1 MKPHKPP
8 TNLASPQLAAIVEY
22 SEDAIIGCDLNSIVT
37 SWNKAAEKFYG
48 FTSDEMVGSSIV
60 PLIPPDR
67 RDEEDR
73 ILEKIKAGE
82 NLDHY
87 ETKRITKAGRTID
100 VSMTA
105 SPIKDADGM
114 PFGVSRI
121 SRDITRQKRAEE
133 EARRTRDQLHH
144 LLEHSPVVTF
154 QLRIE
159 KQGIVPV
166 VVSDN
171 IQQMLGF
178 TVAEAG
184 GYQWLVEQ
192 LHPDDRE
199 RVVATIGEKLN
210 HDGYLMDYRLRHKD
224 GTYRWLE
231 DRTRIVKNAS
241 GEPMEIVGVWTD
253 ITERKRA
260 EEILRGASSTVAER
274 RRRRALIE
282 IFLVFGLSVLV
293 FGVGIFTDCFDPIFR
308 YLADSNAGMDNHADD
323 LTATMVFF
331 CFALLIFCYRRW
343 WEDQKE
349 VVSQTQVAES
359 LRLLHG
365 ELETKVQERTVELV
379 KANDILQ
386 REITERKRAEE
397 TIQQFPEIIEST
409 DDAIISTSMDGTI
422 TTWNPAAEKMFG
434 YSATEIIGR
443 AVQILV
449 PLNRPEENLD
459 ILARIERNERIHHF
473 ETVRLRK
480 DGRPLD
486 VSITISA
493 IRGDEGNNRGISHI
507 VRDIT
512 EQKRAEEQIAEQA
525 TFLNKA
531 RDAILARDLDGKV
544 QFWNQ
549 GAERLYGWTSEEV
562 VGRNVGDFLYA
573 IPQKFTEV
581 NGLTIRQGEWQGEL
595 QHLTKSGREITI
607 EARWTLIRDNEG
619 HPKSVLAI
627 NTDITEKKRIES
639 QFMRAQRMESIGTL
653 AGGVA
658 HDLNN
663 ILAPIMMSIDMLKDL
678 SERPEALAILDT
690 IEASAKRGADIV
702 GQVLSFARGMEG
714 DRVEIQPK
722 HLLKEVQNIIK
733 DTFPKDIRIQVSF
746 PKDSWTILGDHTQV
760 QQILLN
766 LCVNARDAMP
776 NGGTLTI
783 NIENCVLDKQY
794 AAMHIQAKPGRY
806 VNINVTDSGTG
817 IPPEILDKIFEPFF
831 TTKPLNKGTGLGLS
845 TVLAIVE
852 SHDGLVDVYS
862 EPGKGTT
869 FKVYL
874 PATET
879 SSAAHNEQVEE
890 ANLPRG
896 HGETILLID
905 DEISILTITGQ
916 TLQTYGYRV
925 LTASDGAEGVAAYA
939 QHKNDI
945 AIILTDM
952 MMPVMDGTSTIRAVK
967 RMNPAVKILAA
978 SGLKANG
985 EAAEASGAGPDRFL
999 TKPYTAGTLLKALRE
1014 VLDETKP

>member
-60 PLIPPDR
+60 PLIPSDR

-105 SPIKDADGM
+105 SPIKDADGK

-397 TIQQFPEIIEST
+397 TIQ
-409 DDAIISTSMDGTI
+409 
-422 TTWNPAAEKMFG
+422 
-434 YSATEIIGR
+434 
-443 AVQILV
+443 
-449 PLNRPEENLD
+449 
-459 ILARIERNERIHHF
+459 
-473 ETVRLRK
+473 
-480 DGRPLD
+480 
-486 VSITISA
+486 
-493 IRGDEGNNRGISHI
+493 
-507 VRDIT
+507 
-512 EQKRAEEQIAEQA
+512 
-525 TFLNKA
+525 
-531 RDAILARDLDGKV
+531 
-544 QFWNQ
+544 
-549 GAERLYGWTSEEV
+549 
-562 VGRNVGDFLYA
+562 
-573 IPQKFTEV
+573 
-581 NGLTIRQGEWQGEL
+581 
-595 QHLTKSGREITI
+595 
-607 EARWTLIRDNEG
+607 
-619 HPKSVLAI
+619 
-627 NTDITEKKRIES
+627 
-639 QFMRAQRMESIGTL
+639 
-653 AGGVA
+653 
-658 HDLNN
+658 
-663 ILAPIMMSIDMLKDL
+663 
-678 SERPEALAILDT
+678 
-690 IEASAKRGADIV
+690 
-702 GQVLSFARGMEG
+702 
-714 DRVEIQPK
+714 
-722 HLLKEVQNIIK
+722 
-733 DTFPKDIRIQVSF
+733 
-746 PKDSWTILGDHTQV
+746 
-760 QQILLN
+760 
-766 LCVNARDAMP
+766 
-776 NGGTLTI
+776 
-783 NIENCVLDKQY
+783 
-794 AAMHIQAKPGRY
+794 
-806 VNINVTDSGTG
+806 
-817 IPPEILDKIFEPFF
+817 
-831 TTKPLNKGTGLGLS
+831 
-845 TVLAIVE
+845 
-852 SHDGLVDVYS
+852 
-862 EPGKGTT
+862 
-869 FKVYL
+869 
-874 PATET
+874 
-879 SSAAHNEQVEE
+879 
-890 ANLPRG
+890 
-896 HGETILLID
+896 
-905 DEISILTITGQ
+905 
-916 TLQTYGYRV
+916 
-925 LTASDGAEGVAAYA
+925 
-939 QHKNDI
+939 
-945 AIILTDM
+945 
-952 MMPVMDGTSTIRAVK
+952 
-967 RMNPAVKILAA
+967 
-978 SGLKANG
+978 
-985 EAAEASGAGPDRFL
+985 
-999 TKPYTAGTLLKALRE
+999 
-1014 VLDETKP
+1014 

>member
-105 SPIKDADGM
+105 SPIKDADGK

-184 GYQWLVEQ
+184 SYQWLVEQ

-581 NGLTIRQGEWQGEL
+581 NGLTIRHGEWQGEL

-627 NTDITEKKRIES
+627 NTDITEKRES
-639 QFMRAQRMESIGTL
+639 RASSCGRNEW
-653 AGGVA
+653 
-658 HDLNN
+658 
-663 ILAPIMMSIDMLKDL
+663 K
-678 SERPEALAILDT
+678 
-690 IEASAKRGADIV
+690 ASAPSPVA
-702 GQVLSFARGMEG
+702 S
-714 DRVEIQPK
+714 P
-722 HLLKEVQNIIK
+722 
-733 DTFPKDIRIQVSF
+733 
-746 PKDSWTILGDHTQV
+746 TIS
-760 QQILLN
+760 I
-766 LCVNARDAMP
+766 
-776 NGGTLTI
+776 
-783 NIENCVLDKQY
+783 
-794 AAMHIQAKPGRY
+794 
-806 VNINVTDSGTG
+806 
-817 IPPEILDKIFEPFF
+817 
-831 TTKPLNKGTGLGLS
+831 
-845 TVLAIVE
+845 
-852 SHDGLVDVYS
+852 
-862 EPGKGTT
+862 
-869 FKVYL
+869 
-874 PATET
+874 T
-879 SSAAHNEQVEE
+879 SSH
-890 ANLPRG
+890 R
-896 HGETILLID
+896 
-905 DEISILTITGQ
+905 S
-916 TLQTYGYRV
+916 
-925 LTASDGAEGVAAYA
+925 
-939 QHKNDI
+939 
-945 AIILTDM
+945 
-952 MMPVMDGTSTIRAVK
+952 
-967 RMNPAVKILAA
+967 
-978 SGLKANG
+978 
-985 EAAEASGAGPDRFL
+985 
-999 TKPYTAGTLLKALRE
+999 
-1014 VLDETKP
+1014 